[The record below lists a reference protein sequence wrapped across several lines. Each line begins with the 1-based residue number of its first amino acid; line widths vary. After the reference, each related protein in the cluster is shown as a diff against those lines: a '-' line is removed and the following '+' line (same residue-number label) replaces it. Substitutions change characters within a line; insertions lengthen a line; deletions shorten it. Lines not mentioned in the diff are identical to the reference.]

1 MVNALCVI
9 VGLAA
14 LLNLAKGKGS
24 FMLKVGF
31 VVAAAVLI
39 ALMKTLDA
47 KFWGV
52 VLMGGAVVILFFLP
66 WLDQSPAK
74 SIRYRPGWHKL
85 VVALF
90 VLAFLILGYQ
100 GVQPAAPSGSALER
114 LSQACTL
121 IYFGFFLL
129 MPWWSRQGTFKP
141 VPDRVTFTGH

>member
-1 MVNALCVI
+1 VI

-14 LLNLAKGKGS
+14 LLNLVKGKGS
-24 FMLKVGF
+24 IATKGVAL
-31 VVAAAVLI
+31 VAAVVLI
-39 ALMKTLDA
+39 ALMKYFDA

-66 WLDQSPAK
+66 WLDQSPVK
-74 SIRYRPGWHKL
+74 SIRYRPGWHRL
-85 VVALF
+85 VLALF
-90 VLAFLILGYQ
+90 VVAFLILGYQ
-100 GVQPAAPSGSALER
+100 GTLPAAPSGSALER

-141 VPDRVTFTGH
+141 VPDRVTFSGH